1 MRPFRFGLVSREP
14 ESRGWREVVRR
25 AESGGYATLL
35 FPDHL
40 GAAGPLSSVAAAA
53 AMTERLR
60 VGTLVLNNDFRHP
73 GVLAQEVASAD
84 LLSDGRVE
92 LGLGAGHMRAEYE
105 AIGVPFDD
113 AARRIARLEESAGI
127 LRRLLAGGAV
137 TFEGEHYRIHGH
149 HLEPRPPQ
157 GGGLPL
163 VIGGNGTRL
172 LSVAARQADTVQF
185 TGFAPTKG
193 GTAPALTHFTAAG
206 LAERLEVV
214 REAAGARFA
223 DLELSVLVQMVVIT
237 GDRHAAADRLIAE
250 RGWNATPEA
259 LLDSPFVLVGT
270 VEEIAAQLRSY
281 RERFGISYLAVFD
294 GRSEGFDDV
303 VDVLAGA

>member
-40 GAAGPLSSVAAAA
+40 GAAGPLSSLAAAA

-92 LGLGAGHMRAEYE
+92 LGLGAGHMRGEYE

-127 LRRLLAGGAV
+127 LRLLLAGDTV
-137 TFEGEHYRIHGH
+137 TFDGEHYRIRGH

-157 GGGLPL
+157 GGDLPL

-172 LSVAARQADTVQF
+172 LSVGARQADTVQF

-214 REAAGARFA
+214 RNAAGARFA
-223 DLELSVLVQMVVIT
+223 ELELSVLVQMVVIT

-259 LLDSPFVLVGT
+259 LLDSPFVLIGT

>member
-25 AESGGYATLL
+25 AQSGGYATLL

-53 AMTERLR
+53 AMTERVR

-113 AARRIARLEESAGI
+113 AAKRIARLEESAEV
-127 LRRLLAGGAV
+127 LRRLLAGETV
-137 TFEGEHYRIHGH
+137 TVDGEHYRIHGH

-206 LAERLEVV
+206 LADRLEVV

-223 DLELSVLVQMVVIT
+223 ELELSVLVQMVVIT
-237 GDRHAAADRLIAE
+237 GDRHAAAERLIAE
-250 RGWNATPEA
+250 RGWDATPEA
-259 LLDSPFVLVGT
+259 LLDSPFVLIGT